1 MIKPFLGHGRES
13 EFVIGALQIIRLHAK
28 RENHILCW
36 IWIIFETL
44 SDTHS

>member
-28 RENHILCW
+28 KRIESYLMLDLDLDYIRD
-36 IWIIFETL
+36 
-44 SDTHS
+44 SK